1 MNDQGITIVTLPR
14 DAGGHARPA
23 RMVVPLVMRGFLLVA
38 LAACGG
44 AHRHGPNRADDPS
57 RLYVEVFAD
66 RDALRHGAM
75 VALQRIRYVTT
86 TNHNGDLELQIEAP
100 QLDSNGS
107 QTVCRVKVLALR
119 LPEHDLLAIADA
131 SGRASGTGDMA
142 AEQCLATTTQTLV
155 RGKVRTLLDRR
166 LRDKR

>member
-1 MNDQGITIVTLPR
+1 
-14 DAGGHARPA
+14 
-23 RMVVPLVMRGFLLVA
+23 MRALLLLALA
-38 LAACGG
+38 LAACGGG

-66 RDALRHGAM
+66 HDALKHGAST
-75 VALQRIRYVTT
+75 ALTKVRYVVL

-100 QLDSNGS
+100 QLDTSGN
-107 QTVCRVKVLALR
+107 QTVCRVKILALR

-131 SGRASGTGDMA
+131 SGRASGTGDLA
-142 AEQCLATTTQTLV
+142 ADQCLQVTTQTLV
-155 RGKVRTLLDRR
+155 RGKVRALLDRR